1 MSTSHTNSSQV
12 IVKKFGG
19 ATVASPEKIKEV
31 AQRIKL
37 ESAKGAPLVIVVSA
51 MGKTTNNLIELANQ
65 VSSHPNRREMDMLLS
80 VGERISMSL
89 LSMALLDLG
98 LEAISFTGSQAGI
111 LTNDSHENAKI
122 MGIKPIRLKE
132 ELLKNKIII
141 LAGFQG
147 VSSEKKEIT
156 TLGRGGSDTSAVAM
170 TAALQ
175 GEHCEILK
183 DVPSIFTADPSLVK
197 TARAIEKLSYEELME
212 MTFWGAKVLHYRSA
226 ELAAIKRVKLYIGP
240 SKIMDANTSS
250 KEPQGTWIKDFKN
263 KEIEMIFHNNSSQFE
278 ADKIITINS
287 HQEVLKLDVKAA
299 NQFEALTKIKSELH
313 AKEIIFPQVLNVES
327 LSGGDF
333 SFIVTA
339 PSEVISQIKKAQFT
353 FAVSSEAL
361 CCIALTCTGLPSFET
376 QEKIYRKLSETKI
389 ETLKTFISSMTLA
402 LVIPKAK
409 QEEAIKALHQLIET

>member
-1 MSTSHTNSSQV
+1 MSTPLTNNSQV

-65 VSSHPNRREMDMLLS
+65 VSSHPSRREMDMLLS

-147 VSSEKKEIT
+147 VSSERKEIT

-170 TAALQ
+170 TAALH

-240 SKIMDANTSS
+240 SKLMDANASP
-250 KEPQGTWIKDFKN
+250 KEAQGTWIKDFKN
-263 KEIEMIFHNNSSQFE
+263 KEFEMIFNNSSSQFE

-287 HQEVLKLDVKAA
+287 HQEVLKLNVKAA
-299 NQFEALTKIKSELH
+299 NQFEALSKIKSELH
-313 AKEIIFPQVLNVES
+313 AKEIIFPQILNVES

-353 FAVSSEAL
+353 FTVSPDAL

-389 ETLKTFISSMTLA
+389 ETLKTFISSMSLA
-402 LVIPKAK
+402 LVISKAK
-409 QEEAIKALHQLIET
+409 QEEAIKVLHQLIET

>member
-1 MSTSHTNSSQV
+1 MSTPHTNISQV

-51 MGKTTNNLIELANQ
+51 MGKTTNNLIDLANQ

-122 MGIKPIRLKE
+122 IGIKPIRLKE

-147 VSSEKKEIT
+147 VSAEKKEIT

-170 TAALQ
+170 TAALH

-183 DVPSIFTADPSLVK
+183 DVPSIFTADPSLVENAK
-197 TARAIEKLSYEELME
+197 PIEQLSYEELME

-226 ELAAIKRVKLYIGP
+226 ELAAVKRVKLYIGP
-240 SKIMDANTSS
+240 SKIIDSS
-250 KEPQGTWIKDFKN
+250 NDKIEPQGTWIKDFKN
-263 KEIEMIFHNNSSQFE
+263 KEIEMIFHNSAQQFE
-278 ADKIITINS
+278 AEKIITINS
-287 HQEVLKLDVKAA
+287 HQEVLKLNIKAA
-299 NQFEALTKIKSELH
+299 NQFEALTKIRNELH
-313 AKEIIFPQVLNVES
+313 AKEIIFPQILNVET
-327 LSGGDF
+327 LASGEF
-333 SFIVTA
+333 SFIATA
-339 PSEVISQIKKAQFT
+339 PSEVISQMKKAHFSFT
-353 FAVSSEAL
+353 LTPDSL

-389 ETLKTFISSMTLA
+389 DILKTFISSMSLA

-409 QEEAIKALHQLIET
+409 QEEAIKALHQLIEN